1 MPLNRRAFL
10 GLLPLALVSARRGPN
25 AALRSH
31 PEPRPGI
38 TAAGV
43 VATENV
49 PADLRPLFDKVRA
62 IPQVMDGVRC
72 YCGCDELVES
82 YSLLSCYEGGGMA
95 QACEICQ
102 REAEMVHRLHTAGRS
117 LREIRTAID
126 RRFA

>member
-1 MPLNRRAFL
+1 MQLNRRAFL
-10 GLLPLALVSARRGPN
+10 GLLPLALVSARRSPS
-25 AALRSH
+25 AAVRSH

-38 TAAGV
+38 TAARV
-43 VATENV
+43 VPADRLA
-49 PADLRPLFDKVRA
+49 ADLRPLFDKVRA

-72 YCGCDELVES
+72 YCGCDELDDS

-102 REAEMVHRLHTAGRS
+102 GEAEMVHRLHTAGRS